1 MSLKRNVLANFGGSA
16 WSALMN
22 LAFVP
27 LYIKLMGVESY
38 GIVGVFASLVG
49 MLVVLDLGLSQ
60 GMTREMALLSTD
72 KKNVHRLA
80 DTART
85 LEIVYWCLAFCV
97 ALAIVLLSQF
107 IAYRWLKPV
116 QLSRESLL
124 HALWIMALVIGLRWP
139 VAIYSGGLNGL
150 QRQVLVNVILIVF
163 ATLQGAGALA
173 VLWFIEPSIHA
184 FFFWQALI
192 ALLQVAV
199 LRLALWRSL
208 SPGIKGQFR
217 EDVLRKIWRFAA
229 GMSGISLTA
238 AILTQL
244 DKVLL
249 SRILTLTEFGYYVFA
264 SVIAGALYK
273 VIGPI
278 FVAYYPRLTEL
289 VANDDQ
295 LSLTRTYHQAC
306 QLMAIAIVPAALML
320 VFFSSEILMLWTN
333 SLDIVTNS
341 SLLVS
346 LLVVGSVL
354 HGFMNMPFALQL
366 AHGWTKLAFYLNLAA
381 VVILTPSI
389 YFATFNWGAVGA
401 AGAWIVLNG
410 TYVLIGVQ
418 LTHRRLLPAEKW
430 RWYFTDFFVPFTVGA
445 TTALA
450 LRQLPLPQG
459 PVSLGAALIGITL
472 LVMIAVTFA
481 VPAGRTRLTNFQ
493 RYVFNV

>member
-1 MSLKRNVLANFGGSA
+1 MSLKKNVLANFGGSA
-16 WSALMN
+16 WSTLMS

-49 MLVVLDLGLSQ
+49 MLAVLDLGLSQ
-60 GMTREMALLSTD
+60 GMTREMALLSID
-72 KKNVHRLA
+72 KKDARRLA

-85 LEIVYWCLAFCV
+85 LEIAYWCHAFCV

-139 VAIYSGGLNGL
+139 VAIYTGGLNGL
-150 QRQVLVNVILIVF
+150 QRQVLLNMIQIVF
-163 ATLQGAGALA
+163 TTLQGAGALV

-184 FFFWQALI
+184 FFFWQALM

-199 LRLALWRSL
+199 LRIALWRSL

-217 EDVLRKIWRFAA
+217 QDVLRGIWRFAA

-249 SRILTLTEFGYYVFA
+249 SRMLTLTEFGYYVFA
-264 SVIAGALYK
+264 SAIAGALYK

-289 VANDDQ
+289 VANGDQ
-295 LSLTRTYHQAC
+295 LGLTRTYHQAC

-333 SLDIVTNS
+333 SPDIVANC

-346 LLVVGSVL
+346 LLLIGCVL
-354 HGFMNMPFALQL
+354 NGFMNMPFALQL

-381 VVILTPSI
+381 VVILAPAI
-389 YFATFNWGAVGA
+389 YFATANWGAVGA
-401 AGAWIVLNG
+401 AAAWIVLNAG
-410 TYVLIGVQ
+410 YVLIGVQ
-418 LTHRRLLPAEKW
+418 LTHHRLLPSEKGS
-430 RWYFTDFFVPFTVGA
+430 WYLTDFFYPFAVG
-445 TTALA
+445 TIVALT
-450 LRQLPLPQG
+450 LRQLPLPKEF
-459 PVSLGAALIGITL
+459 AL
-472 LVMIAVTFA
+472 LVTALMGIALLVTVA
-481 VPAGRTRLTNFQ
+481 VISTVPIGRTKLMNFQ
-493 RYVFNV
+493 RYIFNV

>member
-1 MSLKRNVLANFGGSA
+1 MSLKKNVLANFGGSA
-16 WSALMN
+16 WSTLMS

-38 GIVGVFASLVG
+38 GIVGIFASLVG
-49 MLVVLDLGLSQ
+49 MLAVLDLGLSQ
-60 GMTREMALLSTD
+60 GMTREMALLSID
-72 KKNVHRLA
+72 KKNARRLA

-85 LEIVYWCLAFCV
+85 LEITYWCLAVCV

-150 QRQVLVNVILIVF
+150 QRQVLVNMILIVF

-184 FFFWQALI
+184 FFVWQALM

-199 LRLALWRSL
+199 LRVALWRSL

-217 EDVLRKIWRFAA
+217 QDVLRKIWRFAA

-249 SRILTLTEFGYYVFA
+249 SRMLTLTEFGYYVFA

-289 VANDDQ
+289 VADGDQ
-295 LSLTRTYHQAC
+295 PGLTRTYHQAC
-306 QLMAIAIVPAALML
+306 QLMAIATVPAALML

-333 SLDIVTNS
+333 SLDIVANC

-346 LLVVGSVL
+346 LLVIGSVL
-354 HGFMNMPFALQL
+354 HGFMNMPYALQL
-366 AHGWTKLAFYLNLAA
+366 AHGWTKLAFYLNFVA
-381 VVILTPSI
+381 VVILAPAI
-389 YFATFNWGAVGA
+389 YFATFHWGAVGA
-401 AGAWIVLNG
+401 AGAWILLNG
-410 TYVLIGVQ
+410 VYVLVGVQ

-430 RWYFTDFFVPFTVGA
+430 RWYFTDFFKPFAVGVIA
-445 TTALA
+445 ALA
-450 LRQLPLPQG
+450 LRQLPLPQEFV
-459 PVSLGAALIGITL
+459 PLGAALIGIAFF
-472 LVMIAVTFA
+472 VMIAVIFS
-481 VPAGRTRLTNFQ
+481 VPTGRTKFTHFQ
-493 RYVFNV
+493 RYIFNV

>member
-1 MSLKRNVLANFGGSA
+1 MSLKKNVLANFGGSA
-16 WSALMN
+16 WSALMS

-27 LYIKLMGVESY
+27 VYIKLMGVESY

-49 MLVVLDLGLSQ
+49 MLAVLDLGLSQ
-60 GMTREMALLSTD
+60 GMTREMALLSID
-72 KKNVHRLA
+72 KKNASRLA

-85 LEIVYWCLAFCV
+85 LEIAYWCLAFCV

-150 QRQVLVNVILIVF
+150 QRQVVANMILIVF

-184 FFFWQALI
+184 FFAWQALM

-199 LRLALWRSL
+199 LRVALWRSL
-208 SPGIKGQFR
+208 SPDIKGQFR
-217 EDVLRKIWRFAA
+217 QDVLRKMWRFAA

-249 SRILTLTEFGYYVFA
+249 SRMLTLAEFGYYVFA

-289 VANDDQ
+289 VANGDQ
-295 LSLTRTYHQAC
+295 LGLTRTYHQAC
-306 QLMAIAIVPAALML
+306 QLMAIAIVPAALVL
-320 VFFSSEILMLWTN
+320 IFFSSEILMLWTN
-333 SLDIVTNS
+333 SLDIVANCS
-341 SLLVS
+341 LLISLLVT
-346 LLVVGSVL
+346 GSVL
-354 HGFMNMPFALQL
+354 NGFINMPFALQL

-381 VVILTPSI
+381 VVVLAPAI

-401 AGAWIVLNG
+401 AWAWIGLNG
-410 TYVLIGVQ
+410 GYVLISVQ
-418 LTHRRLLPAEKW
+418 LTHQHLLPAEKW
-430 RWYFTDFFVPFTVGA
+430 RWYFIDFFNPLAVGVI
-445 TTALA
+445 TALA
-450 LRQLPLPQG
+450 LRQLPLPQELV
-459 PVSLGAALIGITL
+459 PLGAALIGIAL
-472 LVMIAVTFA
+472 LVTIAVIFA
-481 VPAGRTRLTNFQ
+481 VPTGRAKLTNFQ
-493 RYVFNV
+493 RGVFNA